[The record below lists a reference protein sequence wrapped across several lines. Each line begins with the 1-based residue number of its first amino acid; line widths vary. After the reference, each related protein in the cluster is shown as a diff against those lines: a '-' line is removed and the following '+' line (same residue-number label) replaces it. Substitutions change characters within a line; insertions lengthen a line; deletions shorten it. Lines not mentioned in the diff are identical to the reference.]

1 MQRYARRTD
10 RLQPT
15 PDPAPRLPRVPRSTR
30 LLRQAVGRG
39 AAALPTMLLAGI
51 VALVGVL
58 AYQAVDA
65 ARSDVARAEATLRD
79 YSAFAGA
86 EYARQAEV
94 NAQTV
99 LRLSFDPVVR
109 WLNFSR
115 TPVPDPTPAQVAGWA
130 KEVRPVI
137 GKYVC
142 DCLDSLRYAFRVDV
156 ADGSIAT
163 APMVPGGTPPSPQ
176 LQAWVRDTVLGHMA
190 RLERPGPMTVQTYGA
205 TDPSARQFDFIISN
219 DSYVALIG
227 EHAEDTRL
235 LAYIVA
241 RDAAGQPVAAY
252 GYESDP
258 ETWLRPLLQR
268 AMDST
273 SLLPPSLMRGLR
285 NDQVLAVSLSDGHGH
300 ELYRSSPRQDARF
313 AAEDTLDARF
323 GDVRLRLAVFPEH
336 ADRLLVGGLPR
347 SRLPL
352 LAALSA
358 LTIGL
363 AVVAL
368 LQLRK
373 QQQLARLR
381 TDFVSGVSHELR
393 TPLAQIRWF
402 AELLRMGRLRTA
414 DERERSLRIIDQ
426 EARRLAFLVENVLN
440 FSRSSRDATRV
451 TPEPVA
457 LAHEVR
463 EVVDSFRPL
472 ADARR
477 MHVELQ
483 AAEVTVMADRA
494 ALRQI
499 LLNLLDNAAKY
510 GPAGQTVRV
519 AVERGGIGACVSVA
533 DEGPGVLPEERER
546 VWQPFYRA
554 ERDVVSATT
563 GSGIGLAVVGEL
575 VRQLDGRRRIE
586 AGPGGTGAR
595 VVIELP
601 LAPARRE
608 QPEPELHSDEYP
620 VASR

>member
-1 MQRYARRTD
+1 MPRHTRFLRR
-10 RLQPT
+10 
-15 PDPAPRLPRVPRSTR
+15 A
-30 LLRQAVGRG
+30 AGRG
-39 AAALPTMLLAGI
+39 AAALPTLLLAGI

-115 TPVPDPTPAQVAGWA
+115 TPQPDPTPEQVAAWA
-130 KEVRPVI
+130 RQRRSLVDE
-137 GKYVC
+137 YVC
-142 DCLDSLRYAFRVDV
+142 DCLDSMRYAFRVDV
-156 ADGSIAT
+156 ADSTIAA
-163 APMVPGGTPPSPQ
+163 APMVPGGPRPSPDV
-176 LQAWVRDTVLGHMA
+176 QAWVRDTVLGHMA

-205 TDPSARQFDFIISN
+205 TDPSSREFDFIISN
-219 DSYVALIG
+219 DSYVALLG
-227 EHAEDTRL
+227 EHGGRTRL
-235 LAYIVA
+235 LAYLVA
-241 RDAAGQPVAAY
+241 RDLEGNPVAAY

-273 SLLPPSLMRGLR
+273 NLLPPSLLRGLR

-300 ELYRSSPRQDARF
+300 ELYRSSERRDARF
-313 AAEDTLDARF
+313 ASEDTLGARF

-352 LAALSA
+352 LAALSL

-414 DERERSLRIIDQ
+414 DERDRSLRIIDQ

-440 FSRSSRDATRV
+440 FSRSSRDAGRV

-477 MHVELQ
+477 MQVELR
-483 AAEVTVMADRA
+483 AAEVAALADRA
-494 ALRQI
+494 ALRQV

-510 GPAGQTVRV
+510 GPPGQTIRV
-519 AVERGGIGACVSVA
+519 TVDRGGIGACIAVA
-533 DEGPGVLPEERER
+533 DEGPGVPEAERER

-554 ERDVVSATT
+554 DRDVTSATT

-586 AGPGGTGAR
+586 PGPGGTGAR

-601 LAPARRE
+601 LAPTRHE
-608 QPEPELHSDEYP
+608 EPEPDLHSDEYP

>member
-1 MQRYARRTD
+1 MPHHTRFLRR
-10 RLQPT
+10 
-15 PDPAPRLPRVPRSTR
+15 A
-30 LLRQAVGRG
+30 AGRG
-39 AAALPTMLLAGI
+39 AAALPTLLLAGI

-58 AYQAVDA
+58 GYQAVDA

-94 NAQTV
+94 NVQTV

-109 WLNFSR
+109 WLNFSK
-115 TPVPDPTPAQVAGWA
+115 TPMPDPTPARVAAWTRQRRA
-130 KEVRPVI
+130 LIDR
-137 GKYVC
+137 YVC
-142 DCLDSLRYAFRVDV
+142 HCLDSVRYAFRVDV
-156 ADGSIAT
+156 ADSAIAA
-163 APMVPGGTPPSPQ
+163 APIEPDGRMPAADV
-176 LQAWVRDTVLGHMA
+176 QAWVRDTVLGHMA
-190 RLERPGPMTVQTYGA
+190 RLERPGAMTVQTYGA
-205 TDPSARQFDFIISN
+205 TDPSSRQFNFIIGN
-219 DSYVALIG
+219 DSYVALLG
-227 EHAEDTRL
+227 EFAGRTRL
-235 LAYIVA
+235 LAYLVA
-241 RDAAGQPVAAY
+241 RDPDGNPVAAY

-268 AMDST
+268 SMDST
-273 SLLPPSLMRGLR
+273 NLLPPSLLRGLR
-285 NDQVLAVSLSDGHGH
+285 NDQVLAVSLRDGHGH
-300 ELYRSSPRQDARF
+300 ELYRSSPRQDARY
-313 AAEDTLDARF
+313 ASEDTLGPRL

-352 LAALSA
+352 LAALCA

-368 LQLRK
+368 LQMRK

-414 DERERSLRIIDQ
+414 DERDRSLRIIDQ

-440 FSRSSRDATRV
+440 FSRSSRDAGHV
-451 TPEPVA
+451 TPEPVP
-457 LAHEVR
+457 LAHEAR
-463 EVVDSFRPL
+463 EVVDGFRPL
-472 ADARR
+472 AEARR
-477 MHVELQ
+477 MQVALETVD
-483 AAEVTVMADRA
+483 VTAMANRA

-510 GPAGQTVRV
+510 GPPGQTIRVRV
-519 AVERGGIGACVSVA
+519 DRGGFGARLTVT
-533 DEGPGVLPEERER
+533 DEGPGVAEAERER
-546 VWQPFYRA
+546 VWAPFYRA
-554 ERDVVSATT
+554 DRDVTSATT
-563 GSGIGLAVVGEL
+563 GSGIGLSVVGEL

-586 AGPGGTGAR
+586 AGPGGMGAR

-601 LAPARRE
+601 AAPGRRE
-608 QPEPELHSDEYP
+608 ERVEELRADEHP
-620 VASR
+620 VATR

>member
-1 MQRYARRTD
+1 MPLPSALARLT
-10 RLQPT
+10 
-15 PDPAPRLPRVPRSTR
+15 A
-30 LLRQAVGRG
+30 GRR
-39 AAALPTMLLAGI
+39 AAALPTLLLAGI

-58 AYQAVDA
+58 VYQAVDA

-115 TPVPDPTPAQVAGWA
+115 VPLPPPTPAQVAHWA
-130 KEVRPVI
+130 RQRRGLV
-137 GKYVC
+137 GAYVC
-142 DCLDSLRYAFRVDV
+142 DCLDSMRYAFRVDV
-156 ADGSIAT
+156 VDSTIAV
-163 APMVPGGTPPSPQ
+163 APMAPGGDVPRADV
-176 LQAWVRDTVLGHMA
+176 QAWVRDTVLGHMA

-205 TDPSARQFDFIISN
+205 TDPSSREFDFIISN
-219 DSYVALIG
+219 DSYVALLG
-227 EHAEDTRL
+227 EHGERTRL
-235 LAYIVA
+235 LAYLVA
-241 RDAAGQPVAAY
+241 RDRDGNPVAAY

-258 ETWLRPLLQR
+258 DTWLRPLLKR

-273 SLLPPSLMRGLR
+273 SLLPPSLLRGLR

-313 AAEDTLDARF
+313 ASEDTLGARF

-352 LAALSA
+352 LAALSL

-363 AVVAL
+363 AAVAL
-368 LQLRK
+368 LQLRR
-373 QQQLARLR
+373 QQELARLR

-402 AELLRMGRLRTA
+402 AELLRLGRLRSA
-414 DERERSLRIIDQ
+414 EERDRSLRIIDQ

-440 FSRSSRDATRV
+440 FSRASRDAGRV
-451 TPEPVA
+451 KVEPVA
-457 LAHEVR
+457 IAQEVR

-472 ADARR
+472 VDARR
-477 MHVELQ
+477 MAVDLRVE
-483 AAEVTVMADRA
+483 EVSAMADRA

-499 LLNLLDNAAKY
+499 LLNLLDNAVKY
-510 GPAGQTVRV
+510 GPSGQTIRV
-519 AVERGGIGACVSVA
+519 AVERAGIGARISVM
-533 DEGPGVLPEERER
+533 DQGPGVAEAERER
-546 VWQPFYRA
+546 VWEPFYRA
-554 ERDVVSATT
+554 SRDVVSATT
-563 GSGIGLAVVGEL
+563 GSGIGLSVVSDL
-575 VRQLDGRRRIE
+575 VRLQHGRRRVE
-586 AGPGGTGAR
+586 AVPGGTGAR
-595 VVIELP
+595 IVVELP
-601 LAPARRE
+601 EASARHD
-608 QPEPELHSDEYP
+608 EPEHEPVSEEYP
-620 VASR
+620 VAHR

>member
-1 MQRYARRTD
+1 
-10 RLQPT
+10 
-15 PDPAPRLPRVPRSTR
+15 LPRVPRHTR
-30 LLRQAVGRG
+30 FLRRAAGRG
-39 AAALPTMLLAGI
+39 AAALPTLLLAGI

-109 WLNFSR
+109 WLNFSK
-115 TPVPDPTPAQVAGWA
+115 TPQPDPTPEQVAAW
-130 KEVRPVI
+130 VRQRRSLVDE
-137 GKYVC
+137 YVC
-142 DCLDSLRYAFRVDV
+142 DCLDSMRYAFRVDV
-156 ADGSIAT
+156 ADSTIAA
-163 APMVPGGTPPSPQ
+163 APMVAGGPRPSAEV
-176 LQAWVRDTVLGHMA
+176 QAWVRDTVLGHMA

-205 TDPSARQFDFIISN
+205 TDPSSREFDFIISN
-219 DSYVALIG
+219 DSYVALLG
-227 EHAEDTRL
+227 EHGGRTRL
-235 LAYIVA
+235 LAYLVA
-241 RDAAGQPVAAY
+241 RDLEGNPVAAY
-252 GYESDP
+252 GYESVP

-273 SLLPPSLMRGLR
+273 SLLPPSLLRGLR

-300 ELYRSSPRQDARF
+300 ELYRSSERRDARF
-313 AAEDTLDARF
+313 ASEDTLGARF

-352 LAALSA
+352 LAALSL

-414 DERERSLRIIDQ
+414 DERDRSLRIIDQ

-440 FSRSSRDATRV
+440 FSRSSRDAGRV

-477 MHVELQ
+477 MQVELR
-483 AAEVTVMADRA
+483 AAEVAALADRA

-499 LLNLLDNAAKY
+499 LLNLLDNAAKC
-510 GPAGQTVRV
+510 GPPGQTIRV
-519 AVERGGIGACVSVA
+519 TVARGGIGACVAVA
-533 DEGPGVLPEERER
+533 DEGPGVPEAERER

-554 ERDVVSATT
+554 DRDVTSATT
-563 GSGIGLAVVGEL
+563 GSGIGLSVVNEL

-586 AGPGGTGAR
+586 PVPGGTGAR

-601 LAPARRE
+601 LAPARHAE
-608 QPEPELHSDEYP
+608 PEPELHSDEYP